1 MNAAGIPAATSP
13 LRREARACSQVS
25 RPSGVR
31 TISTCGAPAAA
42 FSFSS
47 GSPSSPSSRAAG
59 CGASLS
65 STFTGVSSAA
75 SAFSPASAASIAAS
89 NPAFP
94 SCAARRPL
102 ALSTQP
108 GETGT
113 PSSMA
118 ITCAARSGGTFPYAV
133 STTAA
138 AFSTGP

>member
-31 TISTCGAPAAA
+31 TISTCGAPGAV

-47 GSPSSPSSRAAG
+47 GSPSSSSSRTAG

-118 ITCAARSGGTFPYAV
+118 MTCAARSGGTFPYAV

-138 AFSTGP
+138 AFSTAP

>member
-1 MNAAGIPAATSP
+1 MGGG
-13 LRREARACSQVS
+13 
-25 RPSGVR
+25 GVEVA
-31 TISTCGAPAAA
+31 SDAAPA
-42 FSFSS
+42 
-47 GSPSSPSSRAAG
+47 GEG
-59 CGASLS
+59 
-65 STFTGVSSAA
+65 
-75 SAFSPASAASIAAS
+75 SAFSPASAASIAAP

-94 SCAARRPL
+94 SCAASRAL

-118 ITCAARSGGTFPYAV
+118 MTCAARSGGTFPYAV